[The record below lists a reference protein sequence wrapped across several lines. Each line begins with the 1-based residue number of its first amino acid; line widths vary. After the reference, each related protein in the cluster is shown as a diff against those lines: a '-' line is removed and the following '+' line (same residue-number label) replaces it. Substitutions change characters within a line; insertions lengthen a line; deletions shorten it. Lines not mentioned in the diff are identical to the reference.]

1 MCEIPTNRK
10 ANKAKW
16 VFKIKRDKEDESI
29 KFKAR
34 LVANGFQ
41 QRKGIDYHETF
52 APVALYESIRTMLAI
67 VATKDHELGQVDI
80 TTAFLYGELE
90 EEIYM
95 ELPEGCDTGQSK
107 YCRLLKSLHELKQSP
122 QQ

>member
-1 MCEIPTNRK
+1 MCELPPNRK
-10 ANKAKW
+10 AIKAKW
-16 VFKIKRDKEDESI
+16 VFKIKRDKEDEPI

-52 APVALYESIRTMLAI
+52 ALYESIRTMLAM

-107 YCRLLKSLHELKQSP
+107 YCRLLKSLYELKQSP
-122 QQ
+122 WQ